1 LLSFNRISRELD
13 RYWVGV
19 RGEGVD
25 GAMWGDWIFPM
36 AMKKVQFVYALLGQD
51 EMLGALGEVQGPRA
65 A

>member
-1 LLSFNRISRELD
+1 
-13 RYWVGV
+13 
-19 RGEGVD
+19 VD